1 MNNILPIGFVHEG
14 QTYRSFE
21 VNKVD
26 GFMERIIHNETLRK
40 ERPQTWMAMVI
51 SGLLKSLEGDEVSY
65 DFVESNGKKIPELVR
80 RIPLA
85 DAGLVLIAGHVN
97 TYKSILKAQKAR
109 CSVCGHVNTLDI
121 DLADLKVPE
130 IADAVMETVTVQLQT
145 GWKRTVDLSKAGQK
159 ELGWEDRVFNVFEF
173 GVPTIGDALRNEKH
187 YVASRVLDFQLRIV
201 NDRLKS
207 VKAVKDDGVPFA
219 MPQDMFEAYK
229 SANAFFADKNGLYGD
244 DRTLIRDAM
253 NKLPQVSMTVTVMC
267 DSCMA
272 DFEAGV
278 SYGSFFPLVS

>member
-1 MNNILPIGFVHEG
+1 MNNMLPIGFVHEG
-14 QTYRSFE
+14 QAYRSFE

-40 ERPQTWMAMVI
+40 ERPQTWMAMVL
-51 SGLLKSLEGDEVSY
+51 SGLLKSIEGDAISY
-65 DFVESNGKKIPELVR
+65 DFVESGGKKIPELVK

-85 DAGLVLIAGHVN
+85 DAGLVLIAGHVS
-97 TYKSILKAQKAR
+97 TYGAVLKGQKAR
-109 CSVCGHVNTLDI
+109 CTVCTHANTLDI
-121 DLADLKVPE
+121 DLATLKMPE
-130 IADAVMETVTVQLQT
+130 ITDEVIETMKVQLQT
-145 GWKRTVDLSKAGQK
+145 GWQRVVDPSKAGQK
-159 ELGWEDRVFNVFEF
+159 ELGWEDEVFDVFEF
-173 GVPTIGDALRNEKH
+173 GIPTVGDALRNEKH
-187 YVASRVLDFQLRIV
+187 YVACRVLDFQLKIV

-207 VKAVKDDGVPFA
+207 VKASKDGFV

-229 SANAFFADKNGLYGD
+229 SASAFFADRNGLFGN

-253 NKLPQVSMTVTVMC
+253 NKLPQVNMTVTVMC